1 MEIWLKNSKY
11 NIRFPVLPS
20 EYSISSS
27 SNNTS
32 VNVTALSEV
41 TLLGNRQLQQVTF
54 EALFPKVYNSTYCD
68 IPPEHKPADYREIF
82 EKMKQAGV
90 CKLTLTGVKWS
101 KKVTI
106 EQMDSTEDDGTG
118 DVKISFTFKEYVAPK
133 VTKIKSAKKKN
144 GKKKKTKT
152 SNRTTK
158 KTEDRTYKVKNGDT
172 LSRIAQA
179 QTGKSG
185 NWKTI
190 YEDNKG
196 TIGSNPNK
204 IKVGQS
210 LKLRAS
216 Y

>member
-20 EYSISSS
+20 EYSITSS

-41 TLLGNRQLQQVTF
+41 TLLGNRMLQQVTF

-68 IPPEHKPADYREIF
+68 IPPEHKPAQYREIF
-82 EKMKQAGV
+82 EAMKRAGV

-101 KKVTI
+101 KQVTI
-106 EQMDSTEDDGTG
+106 EQLDAKEDDGTG
-118 DVKISFTFKEYVAPK
+118 DVTITFTFKEYVAPK
-133 VTKIKSAKKKN
+133 VTKIKSSKKKSKS
-144 GKKKKTKT
+144 KKN

-158 KTEDRTYKVKNGDT
+158 KTDNRTYKVKSGDT
-172 LSRIAQA
+172 LSRIAQT

-196 TIGSNPNK
+196 TIGPNPNK

>member
-20 EYSISSS
+20 DYTISSS

-32 VNVTALSEV
+32 VNITALSEV
-41 TLLGNRQLQQVTF
+41 NLLGNRQLQQVTF

-68 IPPEHKPADYREIF
+68 IPPEHKPAQYREIF
-82 EKMKQAGV
+82 EAMKRAGV

-101 KKVTI
+101 KQVTI
-106 EQMDSTEDDGTG
+106 EQLDAKEDDGTG
-118 DVKISFTFKEYVAPK
+118 DIKISFTFKEYVAPK
-133 VTKIKSAKKKN
+133 VSKIKST
-144 GKKKKTKT
+144 KKKKKAKKS

-158 KTEDRTYKVKNGDT
+158 KTDNRTYKVKSGDT
-172 LSRIAQA
+172 LSRIAQT

-185 NWKTI
+185 NWKAI

-196 TIGSNPNK
+196 AIGSNPNK

>member
-20 EYSISSS
+20 DYSISSS

-32 VNVTALSEV
+32 VNITALSEV
-41 TLLGNRQLQQVTF
+41 NLLGNRQLQQVTF

-68 IPPEHKPADYREIF
+68 IQPEHKPAQYREIF
-82 EKMKQAGV
+82 EAMKRSGV

-101 KKVTI
+101 KQVTI
-106 EQMDSTEDDGTG
+106 EQLDSKEDDGTG
-118 DVKISFTFKEYVAPK
+118 DVKITFTFKEYVAPK
-133 VTKIKSAKKKN
+133 VSKIKST
-144 GKKKKTKT
+144 KKKKKAKKN

-158 KTEDRTYKVKNGDT
+158 KTDNRTYKVKSGDT
-172 LSRIAQA
+172 LSRIAQT

-196 TIGSNPNK
+196 AIGSNPNK

>member
-20 EYSISSS
+20 EYSITSS

-41 TLLGNRQLQQVTF
+41 TLLGNRMLQQVTF

-68 IPPEHKPADYREIF
+68 IPPEHKPAQYREIF
-82 EKMKQAGV
+82 EAMKRAGV

-101 KKVTI
+101 KQVTI
-106 EQMDSTEDDGTG
+106 EQLDAKEDDGTG
-118 DVKISFTFKEYVAPK
+118 DVTITFTFKEYVAPK
-133 VTKIKSAKKKN
+133 VQKIKSTAKKK
-144 GKKKKTKT
+144 KKAKKSSSNRSTKT
-152 SNRTTK
+152 
-158 KTEDRTYKVKNGDT
+158 TETRVYTVKRGDC

-196 TIGSNPNK
+196 TIGSNPN
-204 IKVGQS
+204 IIRAGQS

>member
-20 EYSISSS
+20 DYSISSS

-32 VNVTALSEV
+32 VNITALSEV
-41 TLLGNRQLQQVTF
+41 NLLGNRQLQQVTF

-68 IPPEHKPADYREIF
+68 IQPEHKPAQYREIF
-82 EKMKQAGV
+82 EAMKRSGV

-101 KKVTI
+101 KQVTI
-106 EQMDSTEDDGTG
+106 EQLDSKEDDGTG
-118 DVKISFTFKEYVAPK
+118 DVKITFTFKEYVAPK
-133 VTKIKSAKKKN
+133 VSKIKST
-144 GKKKKTKT
+144 KKKKKAKKN

-158 KTEDRTYKVKNGDT
+158 KTDNRTYKVKSGDT
-172 LSRIAQA
+172 LSRIAQT

-185 NWKTI
+185 NWKAI

-196 TIGSNPNK
+196 AIGSNPNK

>member
-20 EYSISSS
+20 EYSITSS

-41 TLLGNRQLQQVTF
+41 TLLGNRMLQQVTF

-68 IPPEHKPADYREIF
+68 IPPEHKPAQYREIF
-82 EKMKQAGV
+82 EAMKRAGV

-101 KKVTI
+101 KQVTI
-106 EQMDSTEDDGTG
+106 EQLDAKEDDGTG
-118 DVKISFTFKEYVAPK
+118 DVTITFTFKEYVAPK
-133 VTKIKSAKKKN
+133 VTKIKSSKKKSKS
-144 GKKKKTKT
+144 KKN

-158 KTEDRTYKVKNGDT
+158 KTDNRTYKVKSGDT
-172 LSRIAQA
+172 LSRIAQT